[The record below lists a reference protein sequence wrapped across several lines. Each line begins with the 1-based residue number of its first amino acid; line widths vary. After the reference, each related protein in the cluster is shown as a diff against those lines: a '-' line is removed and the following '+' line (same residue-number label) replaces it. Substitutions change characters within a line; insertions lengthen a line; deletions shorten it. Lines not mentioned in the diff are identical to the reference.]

1 LAFLIHLADQGIN
14 PVGLGATER
23 ACAWADYLE
32 SHPRRVYRPMLARD
46 YIAARALA
54 VHILKGDLPNPFA
67 LKDVYRPQW
76 SELTTRDDAQKAVD
90 ILVDLDSLR
99 EPEKEQTGGRP
110 RQRFEINPCVK
121 EIG

>member
-32 SHPRRVYRPMLARD
+32 SHARR
-46 YIAARALA
+46 
-54 VHILKGDLPNPFA
+54 
-67 LKDVYRPQW
+67 VYRPQW
-76 SELTTRDDAQKAVD
+76 SELTTRDDAPKAVD

-99 EPEKEQTGGRP
+99 ERAKEQTGGRP